1 MELFTPL
8 NGTKTSVSCAA
19 LTETI
24 IQPLILSLKPYG
36 AYMNSLLTGWYDFFS
51 VFRKEVSRKKRIHL
65 ILELVQ

>member
-36 AYMNSLLTGWYDFFS
+36 AYMNSLLTGWYDFFLS
-51 VFRKEVSRKKRIHL
+51 FLQGSLKKETYTSYS
-65 ILELVQ
+65 